1 MQVLALKYRPKHF
14 SELVGQESV
23 AKTLSLA
30 LDNQRLANAYLF
42 SGLRGSG
49 KTSSSRIFARA
60 LMCETGPKA
69 VPCDTCIQCQSA
81 LNNHHID
88 IIEMDGASNR
98 GIDDVRNLIEQTR
111 YKPSFGRYKI
121 FIIDEVHMF
130 TTEAFNALLKTLEEP
145 PSHVKF
151 LLATTDALK
160 LPATILSR
168 TQHFRFKKIPE
179 NSVISHLKTILEKEQ
194 VSYETSAL
202 EKLAHSGQG
211 SLRDTI
217 TLLEQAINYCDN
229 AITESKVAEMLGAI
243 DRSVLE
249 DFFQSLINQDEA
261 RLQERYAILENYETE
276 SVLEEMM
283 LFLKAKLLS
292 PDSYS
297 ILLIERFFK
306 IIMSSLSLLKEGAN
320 ASFVLLLLKM
330 KFKEALKLK
339 ALDDAILELEQSKES
354 VLKPLNQNANAS
366 KQEPKST
373 EKIEQAERIEGTEKK
388 EKLETRE
395 NTETLQTL
403 MLSAKDRI
411 FHNLFKQVQTLVY
424 ERNYELGE
432 VFEKN
437 IRFIDFDSQTKTLTW
452 ESLATD
458 KDKELLRERFKIV
471 KSIVDGVFG
480 KGENIKIA
488 LKHHLENKSTLE
500 TQEIKDFKISSL
512 REKILPKPTIET
524 TAETK
529 ENDTKEAVGKALQT
543 KENDTKEAVGKALQ
557 TKENDTKEAV
567 GKALQTKENDTKEAV
582 GKALQTKE
590 NDTKETKETQPKQA
604 PTALQ
609 EFMAN
614 HSELIEEIKSEFEI
628 KSVELL

>member
-60 LMCETGPKA
+60 LMCEEGPKA
-69 VPCDTCIQCQSA
+69 VPCDTCTQCQSA

-194 VSYETSAL
+194 VSYESSAL

-261 RLQERYAILENYETE
+261 RLQDRYAILENYETE

-354 VLKPLNQNANAS
+354 VFQPLNQNANAF
-366 KQEPKST
+366 KQEPKIA
-373 EKIEQAERIEGTEKK
+373 EKIEKPEKRESAETP
-388 EKLETRE
+388 
-395 NTETLQTL
+395 QTP

-424 ERNYELGE
+424 ERNYELGA

-452 ESLATD
+452 ESLATH

-488 LKHHLENKSTLE
+488 LKNHSENKSALE
-500 TQEIKDFKISSL
+500 VVKEFKFPFS
-512 REKILPKPTIET
+512 KPKPTTET
-524 TAETK
+524 MAETKEKEIK
-529 ENDTKEAVGKALQT
+529 ENDTKEIQ
-543 KENDTKEAVGKALQ
+543 
-557 TKENDTKEAV
+557 
-567 GKALQTKENDTKEAV
+567 
-582 GKALQTKE
+582 
-590 NDTKETKETQPKQA
+590 ETQPKET

-614 HSELIEEIKSEFEI
+614 YSDLIEEIKSEFEI

>member
-60 LMCETGPKA
+60 LMCEEGPKA
-69 VPCDTCIQCQSA
+69 VPCDTCTQCQSA

-261 RLQERYAILENYETE
+261 RLQDRYAILENYETE

-354 VLKPLNQNANAS
+354 VLKPLNQNANAF
-366 KQEPKST
+366 KQEFKSADKIEKPEKREST
-373 EKIEQAERIEGTEKK
+373 ETP
-388 EKLETRE
+388 
-395 NTETLQTL
+395 QTP

-424 ERNYELGE
+424 ERNYELGA

-452 ESLATD
+452 ESLATH

-488 LKHHLENKSTLE
+488 LKNHSENKSALE
-500 TQEIKDFKISSL
+500 EIKEFKFPSL
-512 REKILPKPTIET
+512 KPKPTTET

-529 ENDTKEAVGKALQT
+529 ENDTKEAIEKET
-543 KENDTKEAVGKALQ
+543 KENDTKEVQ
-557 TKENDTKEAV
+557 
-567 GKALQTKENDTKEAV
+567 
-582 GKALQTKE
+582 
-590 NDTKETKETQPKQA
+590 ETQPKET

-614 HSELIEEIKSEFEI
+614 HSNLIEEIKSEFEI

>member
-60 LMCETGPKA
+60 LMCEEGPKA
-69 VPCDTCIQCQSA
+69 VPCDTCTQCQSA

-261 RLQERYAILENYETE
+261 RLKERYAILENYETE

-306 IIMSSLSLLKEGAN
+306 IIMSALSLLKEGAN

-354 VLKPLNQNANAS
+354 VLKPLNQNANAF
-366 KQEPKST
+366 KQEPKSAEKREGA
-373 EKIEQAERIEGTEKK
+373 EKIEKPEKIESAETP
-388 EKLETRE
+388 
-395 NTETLQTL
+395 QTP

-424 ERNYELGE
+424 ERNYELGA

-452 ESLATD
+452 ESLATH

-480 KGENIKIA
+480 KGESIKIA
-488 LKHHLENKSTLE
+488 LKNQNKSALE
-500 TQEIKDFKISSL
+500 EIKEFKFPYS
-512 REKILPKPTIET
+512 KPKPTTET
-524 TAETK
+524 TAEMK
-529 ENDTKEAVGKALQT
+529 EKEVQENDTKEVQ
-543 KENDTKEAVGKALQ
+543 
-557 TKENDTKEAV
+557 
-567 GKALQTKENDTKEAV
+567 
-582 GKALQTKE
+582 
-590 NDTKETKETQPKQA
+590 ETQPKET

-614 HSELIEEIKSEFEI
+614 NSDLIEEIKSEFEI

>member
-60 LMCETGPKA
+60 LMCEKGPKA
-69 VPCDTCIQCQSA
+69 VPCDTCTQCQSA

-194 VSYETSAL
+194 VNYETSAL

-243 DRSVLE
+243 DRSILE

-261 RLQERYAILENYETE
+261 RLQERYAVLENYETE

-339 ALDDAILELEQSKES
+339 ALDDAILELEQNKES
-354 VLKPLNQNANAS
+354 ALKPLNQNANAF
-366 KQEPKST
+366 KQESKSAD
-373 EKIEQAERIEGTEKK
+373 KIEKPEKK
-388 EKLETRE
+388 ESAETA
-395 NTETLQTL
+395 QTP

-424 ERNYELGE
+424 ERNYELGA

-452 ESLATD
+452 ESLATH

-488 LKHHLENKSTLE
+488 LKNHSENKSALE
-500 TQEIKDFKISSL
+500 EIKEFKFPSL
-512 REKILPKPTIET
+512 KPKPTTET

-529 ENDTKEAVGKALQT
+529 ENETKEAAENDT
-543 KENDTKEAVGKALQ
+543 KENDTKEVQ
-557 TKENDTKEAV
+557 
-567 GKALQTKENDTKEAV
+567 
-582 GKALQTKE
+582 
-590 NDTKETKETQPKQA
+590 ETQPKQA

-614 HSELIEEIKSEFEI
+614 HSDLIEEIKSEFEI

>member
-60 LMCETGPKA
+60 LMCEKGPKA
-69 VPCDTCIQCQSA
+69 MPCDTCTQCQSA

-261 RLQERYAILENYETE
+261 RLQDRYAILENYETE

-306 IIMSSLSLLKEGAN
+306 IIMSGLSLLKEGAN

-354 VLKPLNQNANAS
+354 AFQPLNQNANAF
-366 KQEPKST
+366 KQESA
-373 EKIEQAERIEGTEKK
+373 EKIEKPEKRESAETP
-388 EKLETRE
+388 
-395 NTETLQTL
+395 QTP

-424 ERNYELGE
+424 ERNYELGA

-437 IRFIDFDSQTKTLTW
+437 IRFVDFDSQTKTLTW
-452 ESLATD
+452 ESLATH

-488 LKHHLENKSTLE
+488 LKNHSENKSALE
-500 TQEIKDFKISSL
+500 EIKEFKFPYS
-512 REKILPKPTIET
+512 KPKPTTET

-529 ENDTKEAVGKALQT
+529 E
-543 KENDTKEAVGKALQ
+543 
-557 TKENDTKEAV
+557 
-567 GKALQTKENDTKEAV
+567 
-582 GKALQTKE
+582 
-590 NDTKETKETQPKQA
+590 KETKEAIEKETKEKEVQENDAKEIQETQPKET

-614 HSELIEEIKSEFEI
+614 HSNLIEEIKSEFEI

>member
-60 LMCETGPKA
+60 LMCEEGPKA
-69 VPCDTCIQCQSA
+69 VPCDTCTQCQSA

-249 DFFQSLINQDEA
+249 DFFQSLINQDEE

-306 IIMSSLSLLKEGAN
+306 IIMSGLSLLKEGAN

-339 ALDDAILELEQSKES
+339 ALDDVILELEQSKES
-354 VLKPLNQNANAS
+354 VLKPLNQNANAF
-366 KQEPKST
+366 KQEPKIA
-373 EKIEQAERIEGTEKK
+373 EKIE
-388 EKLETRE
+388 KLEKRE
-395 NTETLQTL
+395 SAETPQTP

-424 ERNYELGE
+424 ERNYELGA

-452 ESLATD
+452 ESLATN

-488 LKHHLENKSTLE
+488 LKNHSENKSALE
-500 TQEIKDFKISSL
+500 VIKEFKFPFS
-512 REKILPKPTIET
+512 KPKPTTET
-524 TAETK
+524 MAETKEKEIK
-529 ENDTKEAVGKALQT
+529 ENDTKEIQ
-543 KENDTKEAVGKALQ
+543 
-557 TKENDTKEAV
+557 
-567 GKALQTKENDTKEAV
+567 
-582 GKALQTKE
+582 
-590 NDTKETKETQPKQA
+590 ETQPKET

-614 HSELIEEIKSEFEI
+614 HSDLIEEIKSEFEI

>member
-60 LMCETGPKA
+60 LMCEEGPKA

-98 GIDDVRNLIEQTR
+98 GIDDVRNLIEQTH

-130 TTEAFNALLKTLEEP
+130 TTEAFNAFLKTLEEP

-179 NSVISHLKTILEKEQ
+179 NSVICHLKTILEKEQ
-194 VSYETSAL
+194 VSYESSAL

-261 RLQERYAILENYETE
+261 RLQERYTILENYETE

-354 VLKPLNQNANAS
+354 VFQPLNQNANAP

-373 EKIEQAERIEGTEKK
+373 ERIERTEK
-388 EKLETRE
+388 RE
-395 NTETLQTL
+395 NAETPQTP

-424 ERNYELGE
+424 ERNYELGA

-452 ESLATD
+452 ESLATN

-471 KSIVDGVFG
+471 KGIVDGVFG

-488 LKHHLENKSTLE
+488 LKNHSENKSTLE
-500 TQEIKDFKISSL
+500 EIKEVKDFKISSL
-512 REKILPKPTIET
+512 REKILPQPTTET

-529 ENDTKEAVGKALQT
+529 ENETKEAVKKGI
-543 KENDTKEAVGKALQ
+543 KEAVE
-557 TKENDTKEAV
+557 KEIKE
-567 GKALQTKENDTKEAV
+567 KEIKE
-582 GKALQTKE
+582 KE
-590 NDTKETKETQPKQA
+590 IKEKEIKETQPKEA

-614 HSELIEEIKSEFEI
+614 HSNLIEEIKSEFEI

>member
-60 LMCETGPKA
+60 LMCEEGPKA
-69 VPCDTCIQCQSA
+69 VPCDTCTQCQSA

-261 RLQERYAILENYETE
+261 RLKERYAILENYETE

-292 PDSYS
+292 PDFYS

-339 ALDDAILELEQSKES
+339 ALDDAILELEQTKES
-354 VLKPLNQNANAS
+354 VLKPINQNANAP
-366 KQEPKST
+366 KQEPKSA
-373 EKIEQAERIEGTEKK
+373 EKIENTEKREGAEKK
-388 EKLETRE
+388 ESAETP
-395 NTETLQTL
+395 QTP

-424 ERNYELGE
+424 ERNYELGA

-452 ESLATD
+452 ESLATH

-488 LKHHLENKSTLE
+488 LKNQNKSALE
-500 TQEIKDFKISSL
+500 VVKEFKFPYS
-512 REKILPKPTIET
+512 KPKPTTET
-524 TAETK
+524 TAEMKEKETK
-529 ENDTKEAVGKALQT
+529 EKEIQENDTKEVQ
-543 KENDTKEAVGKALQ
+543 
-557 TKENDTKEAV
+557 
-567 GKALQTKENDTKEAV
+567 
-582 GKALQTKE
+582 
-590 NDTKETKETQPKQA
+590 ETQPKQA

-614 HSELIEEIKSEFEI
+614 HSNLIEEIKSEFEI

>member
-60 LMCETGPKA
+60 LMCEEGPKA

-306 IIMSSLSLLKEGAN
+306 IIMSGLSLLKEGAN

-354 VLKPLNQNANAS
+354 VLKPLNQNANAF
-366 KQEPKST
+366 KQESA
-373 EKIEQAERIEGTEKK
+373 EKIEKPEKRESAETP
-388 EKLETRE
+388 
-395 NTETLQTL
+395 QTP
-403 MLSAKDRI
+403 MFSAKDRI

-424 ERNYELGE
+424 ERNYELGA

-437 IRFIDFDSQTKTLTW
+437 IRFVDFDSQTKTLTW
-452 ESLATD
+452 ESLATH

-488 LKHHLENKSTLE
+488 LKNQNKSTLE
-500 TQEIKDFKISSL
+500 VVKEFKFPSL
-512 REKILPKPTIET
+512 KPKPTTET

-529 ENDTKEAVGKALQT
+529 EKEVQ
-543 KENDTKEAVGKALQ
+543 ENDTKEAI
-557 TKENDTKEAV
+557 E
-567 GKALQTKENDTKEAV
+567 
-582 GKALQTKE
+582 
-590 NDTKETKETQPKQA
+590 KETKENNTKEIQETQPKET

-614 HSELIEEIKSEFEI
+614 NSNLIEEIKSEFEI

>member
-60 LMCETGPKA
+60 LMCEEGPKA

-81 LNNHHID
+81 LSNHHID

-194 VSYETSAL
+194 VSYESSAL

-292 PDSYS
+292 PDTYS

-354 VLKPLNQNANAS
+354 TLKPLNQNANAP
-366 KQEPKST
+366 KQEPKSA
-373 EKIEQAERIEGTEKK
+373 EKIEKPEKRESTEKK
-388 EKLETRE
+388 ENAETP
-395 NTETLQTL
+395 QTP

-424 ERNYELGE
+424 ERNYELGA

-452 ESLATD
+452 ESLATN

-488 LKHHLENKSTLE
+488 LKHHLENKSAPEE
-500 TQEIKDFKISSL
+500 TKEVKDFKISSL
-512 REKILPKPTIET
+512 REKILPKPTTET
-524 TAETK
+524 TAEIK
-529 ENDTKEAVGKALQT
+529 EKEI
-543 KENDTKEAVGKALQ
+543 KEKEIQ
-557 TKENDTKEAV
+557 EKEIKES
-567 GKALQTKENDTKEAV
+567 E
-582 GKALQTKE
+582 
-590 NDTKETKETQPKQA
+590 TKETKEAQPKEA

>member
-60 LMCETGPKA
+60 LMCEEGPKA
-69 VPCDTCIQCQSA
+69 VPCDTCTQCQSA

-145 PSHVKF
+145 PIHVKF

-217 TLLEQAINYCDN
+217 TLLEQAISYCDN

-261 RLQERYAILENYETE
+261 RLQDRYAILENYETE

-292 PDSYS
+292 PDTYS

-306 IIMSSLSLLKEGAN
+306 IIMSGLSLLKEGAN

-354 VLKPLNQNANAS
+354 ALKPLNQNANAF
-366 KQEPKST
+366 KQEPKIA
-373 EKIEQAERIEGTEKK
+373 EKIEKPEKRESAETP
-388 EKLETRE
+388 
-395 NTETLQTL
+395 QTP

-424 ERNYELGE
+424 ERNYELGA

-452 ESLATD
+452 ESLATN

-488 LKHHLENKSTLE
+488 LKNHSENKSALE
-500 TQEIKDFKISSL
+500 VVKEFKFPSL
-512 REKILPKPTIET
+512 KPKPTTET
-524 TAETK
+524 TAKTKEKETKGAVEKETK
-529 ENDTKEAVGKALQT
+529 ENDTKEVQ
-543 KENDTKEAVGKALQ
+543 
-557 TKENDTKEAV
+557 
-567 GKALQTKENDTKEAV
+567 
-582 GKALQTKE
+582 
-590 NDTKETKETQPKQA
+590 ETQPKET

-614 HSELIEEIKSEFEI
+614 HSNLIEEIKSEFEI

>member
-60 LMCETGPKA
+60 LMCEEGPKA
-69 VPCDTCIQCQSA
+69 VPCDTCTQCQSA

-292 PDSYS
+292 PDSYP

-306 IIMSSLSLLKEGAN
+306 IIMSGLSLLKEGAN

-354 VLKPLNQNANAS
+354 VLKPLNQNANAF
-366 KQEPKST
+366 KQEST
-373 EKIEQAERIEGTEKK
+373 DKIEKPEKK
-388 EKLETRE
+388 ESAETP
-395 NTETLQTL
+395 QTP

-424 ERNYELGE
+424 ERNYELGV

-452 ESLATD
+452 ESLATH

-488 LKHHLENKSTLE
+488 LKNHSENKSALE
-500 TQEIKDFKISSL
+500 EIKEFKFPSL
-512 REKILPKPTIET
+512 KPKPTTET
-524 TAETK
+524 TAEMKEKETKEAVEKETKEKETK
-529 ENDTKEAVGKALQT
+529 ENDTKEIQ
-543 KENDTKEAVGKALQ
+543 
-557 TKENDTKEAV
+557 
-567 GKALQTKENDTKEAV
+567 
-582 GKALQTKE
+582 
-590 NDTKETKETQPKQA
+590 ETQPKEA

-614 HSELIEEIKSEFEI
+614 HSDLIEEIKSEFEI

>member
-60 LMCETGPKA
+60 LMCEEGPKA

-194 VSYETSAL
+194 VSYENSAL

-276 SVLEEMM
+276 GVLEEMM

-292 PDSYS
+292 PDTYS

-339 ALDDAILELEQSKES
+339 ALDDAIVELEQA
-354 VLKPLNQNANAS
+354 PFNQSPSISYNAP
-366 KQEPKST
+366 KQEFKNI
-373 EKIEQAERIEGTEKK
+373 ERIEQAERIEGTEK
-388 EKLETRE
+388 RE
-395 NTETLQTL
+395 NTETPQTP

-424 ERNYELGE
+424 ERNYELGV

-458 KDKELLRERFKIV
+458 KDKELLRERVKIV
-471 KSIVDGVFG
+471 KSIVDSVFG
-480 KGENIKIA
+480 KGESIKIA
-488 LKHHLENKSTLE
+488 LKNHLENKSAPEE
-500 TQEIKDFKISSL
+500 TKEVKDFKFPFL
-512 REKILPKPTIET
+512 KPKPTTET
-524 TAETK
+524 TAEMK
-529 ENDTKEAVGKALQT
+529 ENEKEAVGKALQI
-543 KENDTKEAVGKALQ
+543 KENNIKEVQEKEVQKNDTKEVQ
-557 TKENDTKEAV
+557 
-567 GKALQTKENDTKEAV
+567 
-582 GKALQTKE
+582 
-590 NDTKETKETQPKQA
+590 ETQPKEA

-614 HSELIEEIKSEFEI
+614 HSNLIEEIKSEFEI

>member
-194 VSYETSAL
+194 VSYESSAL

-249 DFFQSLINQDEA
+249 DFFQSLINQDEV
-261 RLQERYAILENYETE
+261 RLKERYAILENYETE

-339 ALDDAILELEQSKES
+339 ALDDAILELEQTKES
-354 VLKPLNQNANAS
+354 TFQPLNQNANAP
-366 KQEPKST
+366 KQEPKSA
-373 EKIEQAERIEGTEKK
+373 EKIERAERIEGTEKIASA
-388 EKLETRE
+388 ETP
-395 NTETLQTL
+395 QTP

-424 ERNYELGE
+424 ERNYELGA

-452 ESLATD
+452 ESLATN

-488 LKHHLENKSTLE
+488 LKHHLENKSAREE
-500 TQEIKDFKISSL
+500 TKEVKDFKISSL
-512 REKILPKPTIET
+512 REKILPKPTTET

-529 ENDTKEAVGKALQT
+529 EKEIQKKETKEKEIQKKEI
-543 KENDTKEAVGKALQ
+543 KENDTKEVQ
-557 TKENDTKEAV
+557 
-567 GKALQTKENDTKEAV
+567 
-582 GKALQTKE
+582 
-590 NDTKETKETQPKQA
+590 ETQPKEA

-614 HSELIEEIKSEFEI
+614 HSNLIEEIKSEFEI

>member
-60 LMCETGPKA
+60 LMCEEGPKA

-194 VSYETSAL
+194 VSYESSAL

-249 DFFQSLINQDEA
+249 DFFQSLINQDEV
-261 RLQERYAILENYETE
+261 RLQECYAILENYETE
-276 SVLEEMM
+276 GVLEEMM

-292 PDSYS
+292 PDTYS

-339 ALDDAILELEQSKES
+339 ALDDAIVELEQT
-354 VLKPLNQNANAS
+354 PFNQSPSISYNAP

-373 EKIEQAERIEGTEKK
+373 EKIEQAERIEGTEK
-388 EKLETRE
+388 RE
-395 NTETLQTL
+395 NAETLQTP

-424 ERNYELGE
+424 ERNYELGA

-471 KSIVDGVFG
+471 KSIVDGIFG

-488 LKHHLENKSTLE
+488 LKNHLENKSTLE
-500 TQEIKDFKISSL
+500 TQEVKEFKFPPL
-512 REKILPKPTIET
+512 KPKPTTET
-524 TAETK
+524 TAEMQ

-543 KENDTKEAVGKALQ
+543 KENDTKEVQEKEI
-557 TKENDTKEAV
+557 KENE
-567 GKALQTKENDTKEAV
+567 
-582 GKALQTKE
+582 
-590 NDTKETKETQPKQA
+590 TKETKEAKPKEA

>member
-194 VSYETSAL
+194 VSYESSAL

-276 SVLEEMM
+276 GVLEEMM

-292 PDSYS
+292 PDTYS

-339 ALDDAILELEQSKES
+339 ALDDAIVELEQTKES
-354 VLKPLNQNANAS
+354 VLKPINQNANAP
-366 KQEPKST
+366 KQEPKS
-373 EKIEQAERIEGTEKK
+373 AERIEGTEKR
-388 EKLETRE
+388 EKLEKRE
-395 NTETLQTL
+395 NTETPQTP

-411 FHNLFKQVQTLVY
+411 FHNLFKRVQTLVY
-424 ERNYELGE
+424 ERNYELGA

-458 KDKELLRERFKIV
+458 KDKELLRERVKIV

-488 LKHHLENKSTLE
+488 LKHHLENKSAPEE
-500 TQEIKDFKISSL
+500 TKEVKEFKF
-512 REKILPKPTIET
+512 PFFKPQPTTET

-529 ENDTKEAVGKALQT
+529 ENEKEAVK
-543 KENDTKEAVGKALQ
+543 KEVKEKEIQKNDTKEVQ
-557 TKENDTKEAV
+557 
-567 GKALQTKENDTKEAV
+567 
-582 GKALQTKE
+582 
-590 NDTKETKETQPKQA
+590 ETQPKEA

-609 EFMAN
+609 EFMTN

>member
-60 LMCETGPKA
+60 LMCEEGPKA

-194 VSYETSAL
+194 VSYEASAL

-339 ALDDAILELEQSKES
+339 ALDDAIVELEQA
-354 VLKPLNQNANAS
+354 PFNQSPSISYNAP
-366 KQEPKST
+366 KQEFKNIGKREQREQIESI
-373 EKIEQAERIEGTEKK
+373 EK
-388 EKLETRE
+388 RE
-395 NTETLQTL
+395 NAETPQTP

-424 ERNYELGE
+424 ERNYELGA

-452 ESLATD
+452 ESLAAD
-458 KDKELLRERFKIV
+458 KDKELLRERVKIV

-488 LKHHLENKSTLE
+488 LKHHLENKNAPEE
-500 TQEIKDFKISSL
+500 TKEFKFPFL
-512 REKILPKPTIET
+512 KPQPTTET

-529 ENDTKEAVGKALQT
+529 ENEKEAVGKALQT
-543 KENDTKEAVGKALQ
+543 KENDTKEVQEKEI
-557 TKENDTKEAV
+557 KENE
-567 GKALQTKENDTKEAV
+567 
-582 GKALQTKE
+582 
-590 NDTKETKETQPKQA
+590 TKETKETQPKEV

>member
-60 LMCETGPKA
+60 LMCEEGPKA

-194 VSYETSAL
+194 VSYESSAL

-276 SVLEEMM
+276 GVLEEMM

-292 PDSYS
+292 PDTYS

-339 ALDDAILELEQSKES
+339 ALDDAILELEQA
-354 VLKPLNQNANAS
+354 PFNQNPSISYNAP
-366 KQEPKST
+366 KQEPKSA
-373 EKIEQAERIEGTEKK
+373 EKIERAERIEGTEKIASA
-388 EKLETRE
+388 EAP
-395 NTETLQTL
+395 QTP

-424 ERNYELGE
+424 ERNYELGA

-452 ESLATD
+452 ESLAAD

-488 LKHHLENKSTLE
+488 LKHHLENKSTREE
-500 TQEIKDFKISSL
+500 TKEIKDFKISSL
-512 REKILPKPTIET
+512 KEKILPQPTTET
-524 TAETK
+524 TAEMQEK
-529 ENDTKEAVGKALQT
+529 ETKEAVRKVLQT
-543 KENDTKEAVGKALQ
+543 KENDTKEVQ
-557 TKENDTKEAV
+557 EKEIQEAQPKEA
-567 GKALQTKENDTKEAV
+567 
-582 GKALQTKE
+582 
-590 NDTKETKETQPKQA
+590 
-604 PTALQ
+604 PTVLQ

-614 HSELIEEIKSEFEI
+614 HSNLIEEIKSEFEI

>member
-60 LMCETGPKA
+60 LMCEEGPKA

-194 VSYETSAL
+194 VSYESSAL

-261 RLQERYAILENYETE
+261 RLKERYAILENYETE
-276 SVLEEMM
+276 GVLEEMM

-339 ALDDAILELEQSKES
+339 ALDDAILELEQA
-354 VLKPLNQNANAS
+354 PFNQSPSISYNAP
-366 KQEPKST
+366 KQEPKSA
-373 EKIEQAERIEGTEKK
+373 EKIEKPEK
-388 EKLETRE
+388 RE
-395 NTETLQTL
+395 NTETPQTP

-424 ERNYELGE
+424 ERNYELGA

-488 LKHHLENKSTLE
+488 LKNHLENKNALE
-500 TQEIKDFKISSL
+500 ETKEVKDFKISSL
-512 REKILPKPTIET
+512 REKILSQPTTET
-524 TAETK
+524 TAETKEKEVQKNEIKEKETK
-529 ENDTKEAVGKALQT
+529 ENDTKEVQ
-543 KENDTKEAVGKALQ
+543 EA
-557 TKENDTKEAV
+557 
-567 GKALQTKENDTKEAV
+567 
-582 GKALQTKE
+582 
-590 NDTKETKETQPKQA
+590 QPKQA

>member
-194 VSYETSAL
+194 VSYESSTL

-261 RLQERYAILENYETE
+261 RLKERYAILENYETE
-276 SVLEEMM
+276 GVLEEMM

-339 ALDDAILELEQSKES
+339 AIDDAILELEQT
-354 VLKPLNQNANAS
+354 PFNQNPSISYNAP
-366 KQEPKST
+366 KQEPKS
-373 EKIEQAERIEGTEKK
+373 AERIEGTEKREST
-388 EKLETRE
+388 EKIASAETP
-395 NTETLQTL
+395 QTP

-424 ERNYELGE
+424 ERNYELGA

-452 ESLATD
+452 ESLATN

-488 LKHHLENKSTLE
+488 LKHHLENKSTPEE
-500 TQEIKDFKISSL
+500 TKEFKFPPL
-512 REKILPKPTIET
+512 KPQPTTET
-524 TAETK
+524 TAEMKEKEVQKNEIKEKEIK
-529 ENDTKEAVGKALQT
+529 ENDTKEV
-543 KENDTKEAVGKALQ
+543 KEKEVQ
-557 TKENDTKEAV
+557 EKEV
-567 GKALQTKENDTKEAV
+567 Q
-582 GKALQTKE
+582 
-590 NDTKETKETQPKQA
+590 ETQPKEA

-614 HSELIEEIKSEFEI
+614 HSNLIEEIKSEFEI

>member
-60 LMCETGPKA
+60 LMCEEGPKA

-229 AITESKVAEMLGAI
+229 AITESKVAAMLGAI

-261 RLQERYAILENYETE
+261 RLKERYTILENYETE

-339 ALDDAILELEQSKES
+339 ALDDAILELEQT
-354 VLKPLNQNANAS
+354 PFNQNPSISYNDS

-395 NTETLQTL
+395 NTETLQTP

-424 ERNYELGE
+424 ERNYELGA

-452 ESLATD
+452 ESLAAD

-480 KGENIKIA
+480 KGESIKIA
-488 LKHHLENKSTLE
+488 LKNQNKSTLE
-500 TQEIKDFKISSL
+500 VVKELKFPYSK
-512 REKILPKPTIET
+512 PKPTTET

-529 ENDTKEAVGKALQT
+529 ENETKE
-543 KENDTKEAVGKALQ
+543 
-557 TKENDTKEAV
+557 
-567 GKALQTKENDTKEAV
+567 
-582 GKALQTKE
+582 
-590 NDTKETKETQPKQA
+590 KETKEKEVQENEIKEKEIKEKEIKEKEIKEKEIKEIQPKEA

-614 HSELIEEIKSEFEI
+614 HSDLIEEIKSEFEI

>member
-194 VSYETSAL
+194 VSYENSAL

-339 ALDDAILELEQSKES
+339 ALDDAIFELEQT
-354 VLKPLNQNANAS
+354 PFNQNPSISYNAP

-373 EKIEQAERIEGTEKK
+373 EKIEQAERIEGTEKR
-388 EKLETRE
+388 EKLEKRASA
-395 NTETLQTL
+395 ETPQTP

-424 ERNYELGE
+424 ERNYELGA

-458 KDKELLRERFKIV
+458 KDKELLRERVKIV
-471 KSIVDGVFG
+471 KSIVDSVFG

-488 LKHHLENKSTLE
+488 LKNHLENKSAPEE
-500 TQEIKDFKISSL
+500 TKEVKDFKISSL
-512 REKILPKPTIET
+512 REKILPQPTTET
-524 TAETK
+524 TAEMQENETKEAVKKETKEKEIQKKEIK
-529 ENDTKEAVGKALQT
+529 ENDTKEV
-543 KENDTKEAVGKALQ
+543 KEKEVQ
-557 TKENDTKEAV
+557 
-567 GKALQTKENDTKEAV
+567 
-582 GKALQTKE
+582 
-590 NDTKETKETQPKQA
+590 ETQPKEA

-614 HSELIEEIKSEFEI
+614 HSNLMEEIKSEFEI

>member
-194 VSYETSAL
+194 VSYESSAL

-276 SVLEEMM
+276 GVLEEMM

-292 PDSYS
+292 PDTYS

-339 ALDDAILELEQSKES
+339 ALDDAIVELEQT
-354 VLKPLNQNANAS
+354 PFNQSPSINYNAP
-366 KQEPKST
+366 KQEFKNIGKREKREQIESIEKREST
-373 EKIEQAERIEGTEKK
+373 ETP
-388 EKLETRE
+388 
-395 NTETLQTL
+395 QTP

-424 ERNYELGE
+424 ERNYELGA

-471 KSIVDGVFG
+471 KGIVDSVFG

-488 LKHHLENKSTLE
+488 LKHHLENKNAPE
-500 TQEIKDFKISSL
+500 EAKEFKFPPL
-512 REKILPKPTIET
+512 KPQPTTET

-529 ENDTKEAVGKALQT
+529 ENEKEAVGKALQT
-543 KENDTKEAVGKALQ
+543 KENDTKEVQEKEI
-557 TKENDTKEAV
+557 KENE
-567 GKALQTKENDTKEAV
+567 
-582 GKALQTKE
+582 
-590 NDTKETKETQPKQA
+590 TKETKEAQPKEA

-614 HSELIEEIKSEFEI
+614 HSELIEEIESEFEI

>member
-60 LMCETGPKA
+60 LMCEKGPKA
-69 VPCDTCIQCQSA
+69 VPCDTCTQCQSA

-306 IIMSSLSLLKEGAN
+306 IIMSGLSLLKEGAN

-354 VLKPLNQNANAS
+354 ALKPLNQNANAF
-366 KQEPKST
+366 KQESKSA
-373 EKIEQAERIEGTEKK
+373 EKIEKPEKRESAETP
-388 EKLETRE
+388 
-395 NTETLQTL
+395 QTS

-424 ERNYELGE
+424 ERNYELGA

-452 ESLATD
+452 ESLATN

-488 LKHHLENKSTLE
+488 LKNHSENKSALE
-500 TQEIKDFKISSL
+500 VVKEFKFPYS
-512 REKILPKPTIET
+512 KPKPTTET

-529 ENDTKEAVGKALQT
+529 EKEIKEKEVQ
-543 KENDTKEAVGKALQ
+543 ENDTKEVQ
-557 TKENDTKEAV
+557 
-567 GKALQTKENDTKEAV
+567 
-582 GKALQTKE
+582 
-590 NDTKETKETQPKQA
+590 ETQPKET

-614 HSELIEEIKSEFEI
+614 NSNLIEEIKSEFEI

>member
-60 LMCETGPKA
+60 LMCEEGPKS
-69 VPCDTCIQCQSA
+69 VPCDTCTQCQSA

-217 TLLEQAINYCDN
+217 TLLEQATNYCDN

-249 DFFQSLINQDEA
+249 DFFQSLINQDEV
-261 RLQERYAILENYETE
+261 RLQECYAILENYETE

-292 PDSYS
+292 PDTYS

-306 IIMSSLSLLKEGAN
+306 IIMSGLSLLKEGAN

-354 VLKPLNQNANAS
+354 ALKPLSQNANAF
-366 KQEPKST
+366 KQESKST
-373 EKIEQAERIEGTEKK
+373 EKIEKPEKK
-388 EKLETRE
+388 E
-395 NTETLQTL
+395 NTETPQTP

-424 ERNYELGE
+424 ERNYELGA

-452 ESLATD
+452 ESLATH

-488 LKHHLENKSTLE
+488 LKNHSENKSALE
-500 TQEIKDFKISSL
+500 EIKEFKFPSL
-512 REKILPKPTIET
+512 KPKPTTET

-529 ENDTKEAVGKALQT
+529 ENETKEKEVQ
-543 KENDTKEAVGKALQ
+543 ENDTKEVQ
-557 TKENDTKEAV
+557 
-567 GKALQTKENDTKEAV
+567 
-582 GKALQTKE
+582 
-590 NDTKETKETQPKQA
+590 ETQPKET

-614 HSELIEEIKSEFEI
+614 NSNLIEEIKSEFEI

>member
-60 LMCETGPKA
+60 LMCEEGPKA
-69 VPCDTCIQCQSA
+69 VPCDTCTQCQSA

-217 TLLEQAINYCDN
+217 TLLEQAINYCNN

-339 ALDDAILELEQSKES
+339 ALDDAILELEQT
-354 VLKPLNQNANAS
+354 PFNQSPSISYNAP

-373 EKIEQAERIEGTEKK
+373 EKIEKPEK
-388 EKLETRE
+388 RE
-395 NTETLQTL
+395 NTETQQTP

-424 ERNYELGE
+424 ERNYELGA

-488 LKHHLENKSTLE
+488 LKHHLENKSAREE
-500 TQEIKDFKISSL
+500 TKEIKDFKISSL
-512 REKILPKPTIET
+512 REKILPKPTTET

-529 ENDTKEAVGKALQT
+529 EKEVQKNEI
-543 KENDTKEAVGKALQ
+543 KEKEI
-557 TKENDTKEAV
+557 KEKEI
-567 GKALQTKENDTKEAV
+567 KEKEI
-582 GKALQTKE
+582 KE
-590 NDTKETKETQPKQA
+590 KEIKEKEIKEIQPKEA

-614 HSELIEEIKSEFEI
+614 HSNLIEEIKSEFEI

>member
-60 LMCETGPKA
+60 LMCEEGPKA
-69 VPCDTCIQCQSA
+69 VPCDTCTQCQSA

-261 RLQERYAILENYETE
+261 RLQERYTILENYETE

-306 IIMSSLSLLKEGAN
+306 IIMSGLSLLKEGAN

-354 VLKPLNQNANAS
+354 VLKPLNQNANAF
-366 KQEPKST
+366 KQEPKSA
-373 EKIEQAERIEGTEKK
+373 EKIEKPEKK
-388 EKLETRE
+388 ENAETPP
-395 NTETLQTL
+395 

-424 ERNYELGE
+424 ERNYELGA

-437 IRFIDFDSQTKTLTW
+437 IRFVDFDSQTKTLTW
-452 ESLATD
+452 ESLATH

-488 LKHHLENKSTLE
+488 LKNQNKSALE
-500 TQEIKDFKISSL
+500 EIKEFKFPSL
-512 REKILPKPTIET
+512 KPKPTTET
-524 TAETK
+524 TAEMKENETK
-529 ENDTKEAVGKALQT
+529 GAVEKETKKNDAKEIQKNDTKKVQ
-543 KENDTKEAVGKALQ
+543 
-557 TKENDTKEAV
+557 
-567 GKALQTKENDTKEAV
+567 
-582 GKALQTKE
+582 
-590 NDTKETKETQPKQA
+590 ETQPKET

-614 HSELIEEIKSEFEI
+614 HSDLIEEIKSEFEI
-628 KSVELL
+628 KNVELL

>member
-60 LMCETGPKA
+60 LMCEEGPKA

-194 VSYETSAL
+194 VRYESSAL

-339 ALDDAILELEQSKES
+339 ALDDAIVELEQT
-354 VLKPLNQNANAS
+354 PFNQSPSISYNAP
-366 KQEPKST
+366 KQEPKSA
-373 EKIEQAERIEGTEKK
+373 EKIE
-388 EKLETRE
+388 KLEKIE
-395 NTETLQTL
+395 STETPQTP

-424 ERNYELGE
+424 ERNYELGV

-452 ESLATD
+452 ESLATN
-458 KDKELLRERFKIV
+458 KDKELLRECFKIV

-488 LKHHLENKSTLE
+488 LNNHLENKSTPEE
-500 TQEIKDFKISSL
+500 TKEVKDFKISSL
-512 REKILPKPTIET
+512 REKILPKPTTET
-524 TAETK
+524 MAETK
-529 ENDTKEAVGKALQT
+529 ENEKEAVGKVLQT
-543 KENDTKEAVGKALQ
+543 KENDTKEVQ
-557 TKENDTKEAV
+557 EKEV
-567 GKALQTKENDTKEAV
+567 Q
-582 GKALQTKE
+582 
-590 NDTKETKETQPKQA
+590 ETQPKQA

-614 HSELIEEIKSEFEI
+614 HSNLIEEIKSEFEI

>member
-14 SELVGQESV
+14 SELIGQESV

-60 LMCETGPKA
+60 LMCEEGPKA

-111 YKPSFGRYKI
+111 YKPSFGHYKI

-194 VSYETSAL
+194 VSYESSAL

-276 SVLEEMM
+276 GVLEEMM

-292 PDSYS
+292 PDTYS

-339 ALDDAILELEQSKES
+339 ALDDAIVELEQT
-354 VLKPLNQNANAS
+354 PFNQSPSISYNAP
-366 KQEPKST
+366 KQEFKST
-373 EKIEQAERIEGTEKK
+373 EKIEQAERIERTEK
-388 EKLETRE
+388 RE
-395 NTETLQTL
+395 NAETPQTP

-424 ERNYELGE
+424 ERNYELGA

-452 ESLATD
+452 ESLAAD

-488 LKHHLENKSTLE
+488 LKHHLENKSAREE
-500 TQEIKDFKISSL
+500 TKEVKDFKISSL
-512 REKILPKPTIET
+512 REKILPKPTTET
-524 TAETK
+524 TAEMKEKEVQKNEIKEKEIK
-529 ENDTKEAVGKALQT
+529 ENDTKEVQ
-543 KENDTKEAVGKALQ
+543 
-557 TKENDTKEAV
+557 
-567 GKALQTKENDTKEAV
+567 
-582 GKALQTKE
+582 
-590 NDTKETKETQPKQA
+590 ETQPKQA

>member
-194 VSYETSAL
+194 VSYENSAL

-276 SVLEEMM
+276 GVLEEMM

-292 PDSYS
+292 PDTYS

-339 ALDDAILELEQSKES
+339 ALDDAIVELEQT
-354 VLKPLNQNANAS
+354 PFNQSPSISYNAP
-366 KQEPKST
+366 KQESKSI
-373 EKIEQAERIEGTEKK
+373 EKREQREQREQRESIEK
-388 EKLETRE
+388 RE
-395 NTETLQTL
+395 NTETPQTP

-424 ERNYELGE
+424 ERNYELGA

-471 KSIVDGVFG
+471 KSIVDSVFG

-488 LKHHLENKSTLE
+488 LKNHLENKNSPEE
-500 TQEIKDFKISSL
+500 TKEFKFPPL
-512 REKILPKPTIET
+512 KPKLTTET
-524 TAETK
+524 TAEMQ
-529 ENDTKEAVGKALQT
+529 ENDTKEAVK
-543 KENDTKEAVGKALQ
+543 KEIKE
-557 TKENDTKEAV
+557 KEVQK
-567 GKALQTKENDTKEAV
+567 
-582 GKALQTKE
+582 
-590 NDTKETKETQPKQA
+590 NDTKETKEAQPKEA

-614 HSELIEEIKSEFEI
+614 HSNLIEEIKSEFEI

>member
-60 LMCETGPKA
+60 LMCEEGPKA

-194 VSYETSAL
+194 VSYEASAL

-229 AITESKVAEMLGAI
+229 AITESKVAAMLGAI

-339 ALDDAILELEQSKES
+339 ALDDAIVELEQSKES

-395 NTETLQTL
+395 NTETLQTP

-424 ERNYELGE
+424 ERNYELGA

-452 ESLATD
+452 ESLAAD

-488 LKHHLENKSTLE
+488 LKHHLENKSAPEE
-500 TQEIKDFKISSL
+500 TKEVKDFKISSL
-512 REKILPKPTIET
+512 REKILSQPTIET

-543 KENDTKEAVGKALQ
+543 KENDTKEVQEKEI
-557 TKENDTKEAV
+557 KENE
-567 GKALQTKENDTKEAV
+567 
-582 GKALQTKE
+582 
-590 NDTKETKETQPKQA
+590 TKETKEAKPKEA

>member
-60 LMCETGPKA
+60 LMCEEGPKA
-69 VPCDTCIQCQSA
+69 VPCDTCTQCQSA

-292 PDSYS
+292 PDTYS

-306 IIMSSLSLLKEGAN
+306 IIMSSLSLLKEGTN
-320 ASFVLLLLKM
+320 AGFVLLLLKM

-354 VLKPLNQNANAS
+354 AFQPLNQNANAS
-366 KQEPKST
+366 KQEPKIA
-373 EKIEQAERIEGTEKK
+373 EKIEKPEKRESAETP
-388 EKLETRE
+388 
-395 NTETLQTL
+395 QTP

-424 ERNYELGE
+424 ERNYELGA

-452 ESLATD
+452 ESLATH

-488 LKHHLENKSTLE
+488 LKNHSENKSALE
-500 TQEIKDFKISSL
+500 EIKEFKFPSL
-512 REKILPKPTIET
+512 KPKPTTET
-524 TAETK
+524 TAEMKEKETKEVVEKEIKEKEIKEKEIKEKEIK
-529 ENDTKEAVGKALQT
+529 ENDTKEVQ
-543 KENDTKEAVGKALQ
+543 
-557 TKENDTKEAV
+557 
-567 GKALQTKENDTKEAV
+567 
-582 GKALQTKE
+582 
-590 NDTKETKETQPKQA
+590 ETQPKET

-614 HSELIEEIKSEFEI
+614 NSNLIEEIKSEFEI

>member
-60 LMCETGPKA
+60 LMCEEGPKA

-194 VSYETSAL
+194 VSYEASAL

-297 ILLIERFFK
+297 ILLVERFFK

-339 ALDDAILELEQSKES
+339 ALDDAIVELEQSKES
-354 VLKPLNQNANAS
+354 VLKPLNQNANAP

-395 NTETLQTL
+395 NTETLQTP

-424 ERNYELGE
+424 ERNYELGA

-452 ESLATD
+452 ESLAAD

-488 LKHHLENKSTLE
+488 LKHHLENKSAREE
-500 TQEIKDFKISSL
+500 TKEVKDFKISSL
-512 REKILPKPTIET
+512 REKILSQPTIET

-543 KENDTKEAVGKALQ
+543 KENDTKEVQEKEI
-557 TKENDTKEAV
+557 KENE
-567 GKALQTKENDTKEAV
+567 
-582 GKALQTKE
+582 
-590 NDTKETKETQPKQA
+590 TKETKEAKPKEA

>member
-60 LMCETGPKA
+60 LMCEEGPKA
-69 VPCDTCIQCQSA
+69 VPCDTCTQCQSA

-292 PDSYS
+292 PDAYS

-306 IIMSSLSLLKEGAN
+306 IIMSGLSLLKEGAN

-354 VLKPLNQNANAS
+354 VLKPLNQNANAF
-366 KQEPKST
+366 KQESA
-373 EKIEQAERIEGTEKK
+373 EKIEKPEKRESAETP
-388 EKLETRE
+388 
-395 NTETLQTL
+395 QTP

-424 ERNYELGE
+424 ERNYELGA

-437 IRFIDFDSQTKTLTW
+437 IRFVDFDSQTKTLTW
-452 ESLATD
+452 ESLATH

-488 LKHHLENKSTLE
+488 LKNHSENKSAKE
-500 TQEIKDFKISSL
+500 VVKEFKFPSL
-512 REKILPKPTIET
+512 KPKPTTET
-524 TAETK
+524 TAETKEKEVQENDTKEAIEKETK
-529 ENDTKEAVGKALQT
+529 ENDTKEIQ
-543 KENDTKEAVGKALQ
+543 
-557 TKENDTKEAV
+557 
-567 GKALQTKENDTKEAV
+567 
-582 GKALQTKE
+582 
-590 NDTKETKETQPKQA
+590 ETQPKET

-609 EFMAN
+609 EFMTN
-614 HSELIEEIKSEFEI
+614 NSNLIEEIKSEFEI

>member
-60 LMCETGPKA
+60 LMCEEGPKA
-69 VPCDTCIQCQSA
+69 VPCDTCTQCQSA

-194 VSYETSAL
+194 VSYESSAL

-354 VLKPLNQNANAS
+354 VLKPLNQNANAP
-366 KQEPKST
+366 KQEPKSA
-373 EKIEQAERIEGTEKK
+373 EKIEQAERIENA
-388 EKLETRE
+388 ETP
-395 NTETLQTL
+395 QTP

-424 ERNYELGE
+424 ERNYELGA

-471 KSIVDGVFG
+471 KGIVDGVFG
-480 KGENIKIA
+480 KGESIKIA
-488 LKHHLENKSTLE
+488 LKNHLENKSAPEE
-500 TQEIKDFKISSL
+500 TKEVKDFKISSL
-512 REKILPKPTIET
+512 REKILPQPTTET
-524 TAETK
+524 TAEMKEKETKEAVKKEIKEKEIKEKEIKEKEVQKKEIK
-529 ENDTKEAVGKALQT
+529 ENDTKEV
-543 KENDTKEAVGKALQ
+543 KEKEIQ
-557 TKENDTKEAV
+557 
-567 GKALQTKENDTKEAV
+567 
-582 GKALQTKE
+582 
-590 NDTKETKETQPKQA
+590 ETQLKEA

-614 HSELIEEIKSEFEI
+614 HSNLIEEIKSEFEI

>member
-194 VSYETSAL
+194 VSYESSAL

-229 AITESKVAEMLGAI
+229 AITESKVATMLGAI

-276 SVLEEMM
+276 GVLEEMM

-339 ALDDAILELEQSKES
+339 ALDDAIVELEQT
-354 VLKPLNQNANAS
+354 PFNQSPSISYNAP
-366 KQEPKST
+366 KQEFKNIEKR
-373 EKIEQAERIEGTEKK
+373 EKIEQIENIEK
-388 EKLETRE
+388 RE
-395 NTETLQTL
+395 NAETPQTP

-424 ERNYELGE
+424 ERNYELGV

-452 ESLATD
+452 ESLAAD

-480 KGENIKIA
+480 KGESIKIA
-488 LKHHLENKSTLE
+488 LKHHLENKSAPEE
-500 TQEIKDFKISSL
+500 TKEVKDFKISSL
-512 REKILPKPTIET
+512 REKILPKPTTET
-524 TAETK
+524 TAEMQEK
-529 ENDTKEAVGKALQT
+529 ETKEAVK
-543 KENDTKEAVGKALQ
+543 KEIKE
-557 TKENDTKEAV
+557 KEVQKNE
-567 GKALQTKENDTKEAV
+567 
-582 GKALQTKE
+582 
-590 NDTKETKETQPKQA
+590 TKETKEAQPKEA

>member
-194 VSYETSAL
+194 VSYESSAL

-339 ALDDAILELEQSKES
+339 ALDDAILELEQTKES
-354 VLKPLNQNANAS
+354 AFQPLNQNANAP

-373 EKIEQAERIEGTEKK
+373 ERIEQAERIEGTEKI
-388 EKLETRE
+388 EQAERIE
-395 NTETLQTL
+395 NAKTQQTP

-424 ERNYELGE
+424 ERNYELGA

-452 ESLATD
+452 ESLAAD

-471 KSIVDGVFG
+471 KGIVDGVFG

-488 LKHHLENKSTLE
+488 LKHHLENKSAREE
-500 TQEIKDFKISSL
+500 TKEIKDFKISSL
-512 REKILPKPTIET
+512 REKILPKPTTET

-529 ENDTKEAVGKALQT
+529 EKEIKEAAEKETKEKEVQ
-543 KENDTKEAVGKALQ
+543 ENDTKEVQ
-557 TKENDTKEAV
+557 
-567 GKALQTKENDTKEAV
+567 
-582 GKALQTKE
+582 
-590 NDTKETKETQPKQA
+590 ETQLKEA

-614 HSELIEEIKSEFEI
+614 HSNLIEEIKSEFEI

>member
-60 LMCETGPKA
+60 LMCEKGPKA
-69 VPCDTCIQCQSA
+69 VPCDTCTQCQSA

-306 IIMSSLSLLKEGAN
+306 IIMSGLSLLKEGAN

-354 VLKPLNQNANAS
+354 VLKPLNQNANAF
-366 KQEPKST
+366 KQESKSA
-373 EKIEQAERIEGTEKK
+373 EKIEKPEKRESAETP
-388 EKLETRE
+388 
-395 NTETLQTL
+395 QTP

-424 ERNYELGE
+424 ERNYELGA

-437 IRFIDFDSQTKTLTW
+437 IHFIDFDSQTKTLTW
-452 ESLATD
+452 ESLATN

-488 LKHHLENKSTLE
+488 LKNHSENKSALE
-500 TQEIKDFKISSL
+500 EIKEFKFPSL
-512 REKILPKPTIET
+512 KPKPTTET

-529 ENDTKEAVGKALQT
+529 ENDTKEAIEKET
-543 KENDTKEAVGKALQ
+543 KENDTKEAIEKE
-557 TKENDTKEAV
+557 TKENDTKEI
-567 GKALQTKENDTKEAV
+567 Q
-582 GKALQTKE
+582 
-590 NDTKETKETQPKQA
+590 ETQPKET

-614 HSELIEEIKSEFEI
+614 HSDLIEEIKSEFEI

>member
-194 VSYETSAL
+194 VSYESSAL

-261 RLQERYAILENYETE
+261 RLKERYAILENYETE

-339 ALDDAILELEQSKES
+339 ALDDAILELEQT
-354 VLKPLNQNANAS
+354 PFNQSPSISYNAP
-366 KQEPKST
+366 KQEPKSA
-373 EKIEQAERIEGTEKK
+373 EKIEKPEK
-388 EKLETRE
+388 RE
-395 NTETLQTL
+395 NTEKIASTETPQTP

-424 ERNYELGE
+424 ERNYELGA

-452 ESLATD
+452 ESLAAD

-471 KSIVDGVFG
+471 KGIVDGVFG

-488 LKHHLENKSTLE
+488 LKHHLENKSAREE
-500 TQEIKDFKISSL
+500 TKEVKDFKISSL
-512 REKILPKPTIET
+512 REKILPKPTTET

-529 ENDTKEAVGKALQT
+529 ENETKEEVKKGIKEAVE
-543 KENDTKEAVGKALQ
+543 KEIKE
-557 TKENDTKEAV
+557 KEIKE
-567 GKALQTKENDTKEAV
+567 KEI
-582 GKALQTKE
+582 
-590 NDTKETKETQPKQA
+590 KETQPKEA

-614 HSELIEEIKSEFEI
+614 HSNLIEEIKSEFEI